1 MTNVLEYMIGKKYVV
16 RTRFAGVHMGTL
28 DWIDTGNP
36 KVCRLK
42 DCTRIWMWEGSLSL
56 SGVAEKGITGGR
68 LQRHS
73 EVTLTEAIEYLPVT
87 EAALK
92 TFSEDFYE

>member
-1 MTNVLEYMIGKKYVV
+1 MIDILEDMIGKKYVV
-16 RTRFAGVHMGTL
+16 RSASAGVHMGTL

-36 KVCRLK
+36 KVCRMK

-56 SGVAEKGITGGR
+56 SGVAEKGITNGK

-73 EVTLTEAIEYLPVT
+73 EVTLTGAIEYLPVT

-92 TFSEDFYE
+92 TFLEDFYE